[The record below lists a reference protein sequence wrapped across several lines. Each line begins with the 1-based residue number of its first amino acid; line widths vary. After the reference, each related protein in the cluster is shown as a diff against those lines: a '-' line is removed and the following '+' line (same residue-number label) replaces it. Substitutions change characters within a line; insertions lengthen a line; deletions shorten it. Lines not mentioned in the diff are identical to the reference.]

1 MVTRGAEGR
10 LAERSRRGYAF
21 RDIEERWRRFW
32 EEERLHRPDLDRA
45 ERPFYNL
52 MMFPYPSAEGL
63 HVGNCFAF
71 IGADIYGRAMR
82 MRGYDVFEPI
92 GFDAFGIHSENY
104 ALKVGKHPSVLVP
117 ENIARFTEQ
126 LRRLGNQF
134 DWAHVV
140 DTTIPE
146 YYRWTQWLFVTL
158 MRAGLVERKR
168 APVNWCPSCKT
179 VLADEQ
185 VEAGLCER
193 CGMTAISRELTQWFF
208 KITAYQERLLA
219 NLEWIDWSE
228 ITKRA
233 QERWIG
239 RSEGTEVV
247 WLLDGSDR
255 SLTTFTTRVDTIFG
269 VTFLVI
275 APEHPA
281 LAEIASP
288 AEAARV
294 AEYAAA
300 ARLRAR
306 AERHDAP
313 EREKSGVPTGASAIH
328 PLTGE
333 RVPIWTADYV
343 LMGYGTGVVQG
354 VPAHDARDLEFARRF
369 ALPVREVVRA
379 PGTAEAAP
387 DPDAA
392 FEGEGALVDSGA
404 FSGLTTENARRE
416 ITAALAQRGLGRAAV
431 LFRLHDWCVSRQ
443 RYWGPPI
450 PVIHCPRCGALP
462 VPDDALPVL
471 LPMTNDYIPDD
482 SGKSPLAKI
491 DAFVRTTCP
500 RCGDTARR
508 DTDVLDN
515 FLDSAWY
522 YLRYPCTEFHD
533 RAFDPERVGRWL
545 PVDMYIGGQ
554 EHAVLHLLYTRFLSL
569 ALHDLGLLPFDEPFK
584 RFRAHGLIIKNGAK
598 MSKSRGN
605 VVNPDEYLDLVGT
618 DAFRLYLMFLGPFTE
633 GGDFRDEGMVG
644 VERFLDRVHA
654 LRHIPEGALSPA
666 AESKLHWAIKKV
678 TDDIESLKYNTGI
691 AAMMETLNL
700 LEKEAP
706 LPAEALGRFVRILAP
721 FAPHLA
727 EEIWHRIGGGGS
739 IFRAPWPEYDPARL
753 VADTIE
759 IVFQVNGKV
768 RGKGLVPRSATEED
782 LTAAALADPQVQ
794 AHASGRPL
802 RRVVVVAGKLVN
814 VVVG

>member
-1 MVTRGAEGR
+1 
-10 LAERSRRGYAF
+10 
-21 RDIEERWRRFW
+21 
-32 EEERLHRPDLDRA
+32 
-45 ERPFYNL
+45 
-52 MMFPYPSAEGL
+52 
-63 HVGNCFAF
+63 
-71 IGADIYGRAMR
+71 
-82 MRGYDVFEPI
+82 
-92 GFDAFGIHSENY
+92 
-104 ALKVGKHPSVLVP
+104 
-117 ENIARFTEQ
+117 
-126 LRRLGNQF
+126 
-134 DWAHVV
+134 
-140 DTTIPE
+140 
-146 YYRWTQWLFVTL
+146 
-158 MRAGLVERKR
+158 
-168 APVNWCPSCKT
+168 
-179 VLADEQ
+179 
-185 VEAGLCER
+185 
-193 CGMTAISRELTQWFF
+193 
-208 KITAYQERLLA
+208 
-219 NLEWIDWSE
+219 
-228 ITKRA
+228 
-233 QERWIG
+233 
-239 RSEGTEVV
+239 
-247 WLLDGSDR
+247 
-255 SLTTFTTRVDTIFG
+255 
-269 VTFLVI
+269 
-275 APEHPA
+275 
-281 LAEIASP
+281 
-288 AEAARV
+288 
-294 AEYAAA
+294 
-300 ARLRAR
+300 
-306 AERHDAP
+306 
-313 EREKSGVPTGASAIH
+313 
-328 PLTGE
+328 
-333 RVPIWTADYV
+333 
-343 LMGYGTGVVQG
+343 
-354 VPAHDARDLEFARRF
+354 
-369 ALPVREVVRA
+369 
-379 PGTAEAAP
+379 
-387 DPDAA
+387 
-392 FEGEGALVDSGA
+392 
-404 FSGLTTENARRE
+404 
-416 ITAALAQRGLGRAAV
+416 
-431 LFRLHDWCVSRQ
+431 
-443 RYWGPPI
+443 
-450 PVIHCPRCGALP
+450 